1 MLSNKNLLFPLTVC
15 ALFCCYSLRW
25 CPKFLSSC
33 KTGEFMDVNEIIDRW
48 YPQENELKNIYKTH
62 ARAVAD
68 WALEMAA
75 RHPELNIDTQ
85 FVNEAAMLHDLGIFL
100 TDAPRIHCYG
110 TESYLCH
117 GYLGAE
123 LLRGLGLERHAR
135 VCERH
140 TGTGLTKEQIVANGW
155 NLPVKDFVPET
166 VEEQLVCFADKFYSK
181 TKFLEQRR
189 TLDQV
194 VESMRKISDE
204 SAAKVLEWAG
214 MFL

>member
-1 MLSNKNLLFPLTVC
+1 
-15 ALFCCYSLRW
+15 
-25 CPKFLSSC
+25 
-33 KTGEFMDVNEIIDRW
+33 MDVNEIIDRW
-48 YPQENELKNIYKTH
+48 YPQENELKSIYKIH

-85 FVNEAAMLHDLGIFL
+85 FVEEAAMLHDLGIFL

-123 LLRGLGLERHAR
+123 LLRAEGYPLHAR

-140 TGTGLTKEQIVANGW
+140 TGTGLTKEQIIANGW
-155 NLPVKDFVPET
+155 DLPHRDFIPET
-166 VEEQLVCFADKFYSK
+166 LEEKLICFADKFYSK
-181 TKFLEQRR
+181 TKYLETAR
-189 TLDQV
+189 TLEQV
-194 VESMRKISDE
+194 VESMLKISPE
-204 SAAKVLEWAG
+204 SAAKVKEWAAL
-214 MFL
+214 FL